1 MEIKGNIVDIHQNKV
16 YPGTLKFSNGKIS
29 EIQKLTRKQKNYLIP
44 GFIDSHI
51 HIESTLITP
60 CEFARIALQHGTI
73 AVISD
78 PHEIANVLGLDGV
91 YFMIANA
98 EQSPLKFYF
107 SAPSCVPATP
117 LETSGASL
125 GLAELDTLLRD
136 NRIKYLGEMM
146 NYPGVIN
153 KEKAVSA
160 KIKLAQSLGKPVDGH
175 APGLRGIPLQK
186 YIEAGITTD
195 HETGEF
201 AEGLEK
207 LKLGMNLLI
216 REGSASRNFSALI
229 PLVRDYPE
237 QCMFCCDDLHPD
249 DLLKGH
255 INLLVKRALAQGLDI
270 FTVLKVASL
279 NPIMH
284 YGLDVGLL
292 RPGDEADF
300 LVVDNLHDLNILQ
313 TWIRGRDVR
322 SPLRDMD
329 CQLEIPEHKFD
340 ISLKNS
346 ADFRMIINNSLIPA
360 IGIQDGSILTRKIM
374 VEAKVENGLI
384 VTDPERDLLKLSVV
398 NRYRDSAPAVALVQG
413 FGLRAGALASSVAHD
428 SHNIIA
434 VGADDLSLARAVN
447 LVIQNQ
453 GGLCLV
459 SEKEEMILPLPVAG
473 LMSTLSCEETAS
485 KYRELE
491 VKAHSLG
498 SKLAASFMTLSFL
511 SLIVIPKLKLSD
523 RGLFDVDKF
532 EFVNPQ

>member
-1 MEIKGNIVDIHQNKV
+1 MEIKGNIVDIHQNRI
-16 YPGTLKFSNGKIS
+16 YPSTLKFFNGKLS
-29 EIQKLTRKQKNYLIP
+29 EIQKLTRKQNHYLIP

-60 CEFARIALQHGTI
+60 CEFARIALQHGTV
-73 AVISD
+73 AVVSD

-91 YFMIANA
+91 YFMISNA
-98 EQSPLKFYF
+98 KQSPLKFYF

-125 GLAELDTLLRD
+125 GITELEILLKD

-146 NYPGVIN
+146 NYPGIIN
-153 KEKAVSA
+153 KDESVLA
-160 KIKLAQSLGKPVDGH
+160 KINLAQSFGKPVDGH
-175 APGLRGIPLQK
+175 APGLRGSSLQK
-186 YIEAGITTD
+186 YIAAGISTD
-195 HETGEF
+195 HETGEYM
-201 AEGLEK
+201 EGLEK

-216 REGSASRNFSALI
+216 REGSASRNFSTLI

-255 INLLVKRALAQGLDI
+255 INLLVKRALEQGLNI
-270 FTVLKVASL
+270 FTVLRAASL
-279 NPIMH
+279 NPIKH

-313 TWIRGRDVR
+313 TWIQGREVR
-322 SPLRDMD
+322 TQSQDIT
-329 CQLEIPEHKFD
+329 CHLEIPEQKFN
-340 ISLKNS
+340 IRLKS
-346 ADFRMIINNSLIPA
+346 PADFQMINRNLETPA
-360 IGIQDGSILTRKIM
+360 IVVQDGSIITRKTA
-374 VEAKVENGLI
+374 VRARTENSLI

-398 NRYRDSAPAVALVQG
+398 NRYRDAAPAVALVQG
-413 FGLRAGALASSVAHD
+413 FGLTEGALASSVAHD

-459 SEKEEMILPLPVAG
+459 SAKEEMILPLPVAG
-473 LMSTLSCEETAS
+473 LMSTLSCEEAAS

-491 VKAHSLG
+491 MKARNLG
-498 SKLAASFMTLSFL
+498 TKLTASFMTLSFL
-511 SLIVIPKLKLSD
+511 ALIVIPELKLSD

-532 EFVNPQ
+532 KFIDP